1 MKKIILL
8 VLVALSV
15 VMCSAKKADTAGTES
30 QAKAEQ
36 VMPTKIVVG
45 LDDTFAPMGFKDD
58 KGEIVG
64 FDIDLAKAVGQKLG
78 IPVEFKSI
86 NWDSKVIDLNNKN
99 IDVIWNGLTITEER
113 KKEVLFTNPYLQNS
127 QVVVTKAGSTIVTKA
142 DLKGKVVA
150 AQSQSSGE
158 EAFKKDPI
166 SKEVKELKTF
176 DQYDQAFLDLEA
188 GRVDAIIVDEIMA
201 RYIQKTKET
210 QAKKA
215 LYAILTEDFG
225 KEDYGIGARKTDTL
239 LVEKINAALEEL
251 KKDGTFDKIYKQWFA
266 K

>member
-15 VMCSAKKADTAGTES
+15 VMCSAKEKIPGTET
-30 QAKAEQ
+30 KPNAEQ

-45 LDDTFAPMGFKDD
+45 LDDTFAPMGFKND

-99 IDVIWNGLTITEER
+99 IDLIWNGLTITDER

-127 QVVVTKAGSTIVTKA
+127 QVVVTKAGSTVLTKA

-150 AQSQSSGE
+150 AQSQSSV
-158 EAFKKDPI
+158 KKHLRKI
-166 SKEVKELKTF
+166 LF
-176 DQYDQAFLDLEA
+176 
-188 GRVDAIIVDEIMA
+188 
-201 RYIQKTKET
+201 QKK
-210 QAKKA
+210 
-215 LYAILTEDFG
+215 
-225 KEDYGIGARKTDTL
+225 
-239 LVEKINAALEEL
+239 
-251 KKDGTFDKIYKQWFA
+251 
-266 K
+266 

>member
-8 VLVALSV
+8 ILVALSV
-15 VMCSAKKADTAGTES
+15 VMCSAKKADMTGTES
-30 QAKAEQ
+30 KPKSEQ
-36 VMPTKIVVG
+36 VMSTKIVVG

-113 KKEVLFTNPYLQNS
+113 KKEVLFSVPYLQNS
-127 QVVVTKAGSTIVTKA
+127 QVVVTKAGSTIKSKA

-158 EAFKKDPI
+158 EAFKKDSV
-166 SKEVKELKTF
+166 SKDVKELKTF

-201 RYIQKTKET
+201 RYIQKTKEN

>member
-15 VMCSAKKADTAGTES
+15 VMCSAKKADTPGTETKP
-30 QAKAEQ
+30 KAEQ
-36 VMPTKIVVG
+36 VMPTKIIVG
-45 LDDTFAPMGFKDD
+45 LDDTFAPMGFKND

-99 IDVIWNGLTITEER
+99 IDLIWNGLTITDES

-127 QVVVTKAGSTIVTKA
+127 QVVVTKAGSTILTKA

-188 GRVDAIIVDEIMA
+188 GRVDAIVVDEIMA
-201 RYIQKTKET
+201 RYIKKTKEI

-215 LYAILTEDFG
+215 LYAILTENFG

-239 LVEKINAALEEL
+239 FVEKINAALEEL